1 MELSQTSWVAIAFIL
16 FFILIGKKGYKF
28 LVESLDSRKKS
39 IENELTQA
47 KSLREQ
53 AQAELN
59 ASLKKQKEISI
70 EIEKILD
77 EAKDA
82 SLKMKSEAEKK
93 SELLIKRR
101 ELQAKDKI
109 NAIQIETVNQI
120 REIGAKV
127 AVLSSEL
134 YIKENMN
141 QKAIEKN
148 FDNSAIEISKKI

>member
-109 NAIQIETVNQI
+109 NAIQIDIQI
-120 REIGAKV
+120 STTK
-127 AVLSSEL
+127 
-134 YIKENMN
+134 
-141 QKAIEKN
+141 
-148 FDNSAIEISKKI
+148 

>member
-1 MELSQTSWVAIAFIL
+1 M
-16 FFILIGKKGYKF
+16 
-28 LVESLDSRKKS
+28 
-39 IENELTQA
+39 
-47 KSLREQ
+47 
-53 AQAELN
+53 
-59 ASLKKQKEISI
+59 KKQKEISI

-109 NAIQIETVNQI
+109 NAIQIEAVNQI

-127 AVLSSEL
+127 TVLSSE
-134 YIKENMN
+134 
-141 QKAIEKN
+141 
-148 FDNSAIEISKKI
+148 

>member
-1 MELSQTSWVAIAFIL
+1 MEISQSSWVAIAFIL

-28 LVESLDSRKKS
+28 IVESLDSRKKS
-39 IENELTQA
+39 IEEELAQA

-53 AQAELN
+53 AQVELN

-70 EIEKILD
+70 EIEKILN
-77 EAKDA
+77 EAKEA
-82 SLKMKSEAEKK
+82 SSKIKIEAEKK

-109 NAIQIETVNQI
+109 NAVQIEVINQI
-120 REIGAKV
+120 REIGTKV

-134 YIKENMN
+134 YIKENMD
-141 QKAIEKN
+141 QKSIEKN